1 MRASSAC
8 ARCRFRSSS
17 RCSRASCSSLLASY
31 SFTGAVPLYFVGT
44 LVEKTITMELAPVLT
59 GLALAGRVG
68 ANIAAE
74 LGTMRVTEQID
85 ALETLAYDPY
95 AYLVVPRV
103 LAGTVMFPVVVG
115 LSMVVGVA
123 AGWVA
128 SVLLLGTVVRG
139 VPEGTAAL
147 LRHVR
152 RAIRPREGSV
162 LRHRRHLD
170 RLHAGAGRPRRRA
183 GRGAGRHQCCRLLG
197 GDDPRAGCLL
207 GRGLAPGEQTVKK
220 ANDFAVG
227 LTILAG
233 TAIIIAATLWVKQA
247 EIGRDRATVSA
258 RFRDVGGVRVGT
270 PVVIRGVRA
279 GRIEAMELSDSIFVV
294 AKMTLDPAAELPMD
308 PVVLLNESSLFGE
321 WQATITSRDAVGRDA
336 DVLRQLSETA
346 RDDGVL
352 PGATLPDIARLTA
365 VAGRIAGDV
374 ATVAER
380 VQVAFDDQAAR
391 ELRSSVRSISEL
403 STILAQTVRE
413 QSNNLT
419 TVSSDVR
426 GGVQSLVKSAE
437 LLRDVAERVDS
448 STARGE
454 VRQIVA
460 DAGEAARQLRETG
473 RRLAVISE
481 QLARSQVRLESFL
494 ATSDSIAR
502 KIHSGSGSLGLL
514 INDPTLYRN
523 ADSALRQLNLLLA
536 DVQKNPRKYVNL
548 RIF

>member
-1 MRASSAC
+1 
-8 ARCRFRSSS
+8 
-17 RCSRASCSSLLASY
+17 L
-31 SFTGAVPLYFVGT
+31 
-44 LVEKTITMELAPVLT
+44 
-59 GLALAGRVG
+59 
-68 ANIAAE
+68 
-74 LGTMRVTEQID
+74 
-85 ALETLAYDPY
+85 
-95 AYLVVPRV
+95 
-103 LAGTVMFPVVVG
+103 
-115 LSMVVGVA
+115 
-123 AGWVA
+123 
-128 SVLLLGTVVRG
+128 
-139 VPEGTAAL
+139 
-147 LRHVR
+147 
-152 RAIRPREGSV
+152 
-162 LRHRRHLD
+162 
-170 RLHAGAGRPRRRA
+170 
-183 GRGAGRHQCCRLLG
+183 
-197 GDDPRAGCLL
+197 
-207 GRGLAPGEQTVKK
+207 
-220 ANDFAVG
+220 
-227 LTILAG
+227 
-233 TAIIIAATLWVKQA
+233 
-247 EIGRDRATVSA
+247 
-258 RFRDVGGVRVGT
+258 
-270 PVVIRGVRA
+270 
-279 GRIEAMELSDSIFVV
+279 
-294 AKMTLDPAAELPMD
+294 TLDPAAELPVD

-336 DVLRQLSETA
+336 DVQRQLSETS
-346 RDDGVL
+346 RDDEVL

-380 VQVAFDDQAAR
+380 VRVAFDDQAAR

-473 RRLAVISE
+473 RRLSLISE
-481 QLARSQVRLESFL
+481 QLARSQLRLESFL
-494 ATSDSIAR
+494 ATSDSIAQ

-514 INDPTLYRN
+514 VNDPTLYRN

>member
-1 MRASSAC
+1 M
-8 ARCRFRSSS
+8 
-17 RCSRASCSSLLASY
+17 
-31 SFTGAVPLYFVGT
+31 
-44 LVEKTITMELAPVLT
+44 
-59 GLALAGRVG
+59 
-68 ANIAAE
+68 
-74 LGTMRVTEQID
+74 
-85 ALETLAYDPY
+85 
-95 AYLVVPRV
+95 
-103 LAGTVMFPVVVG
+103 
-115 LSMVVGVA
+115 
-123 AGWVA
+123 
-128 SVLLLGTVVRG
+128 
-139 VPEGTAAL
+139 
-147 LRHVR
+147 
-152 RAIRPREGSV
+152 
-162 LRHRRHLD
+162 
-170 RLHAGAGRPRRRA
+170 
-183 GRGAGRHQCCRLLG
+183 
-197 GDDPRAGCLL
+197 
-207 GRGLAPGEQTVKK
+207 KK

-227 LTILAG
+227 LTILGG
-233 TAIIIAATLWVKQA
+233 TAMILAATLWVKQA
-247 EIGRDRATVSA
+247 DIGRDRATVNA

-279 GRIEAMELSDSIFVV
+279 GRIEAVELSDSIFVV
-294 AKMTLDPAAELPMD
+294 AKMTLDPAAELPVD

-336 DVLRQLSETA
+336 DVLRQLSETS
-346 RDDGVL
+346 RDDEVL

-391 ELRSSVRSISEL
+391 ELRSSVRSFSEL

-473 RRLAVISE
+473 RRLSLISE

-494 ATSDSIAR
+494 ATSDSIAQ

-536 DVQKNPRKYVNL
+536 DFQKNPRKYVNF